1 VSQEGGRDD
10 AELDAFLGRSS
21 DLQRRWRA
29 ASQEEPP
36 PPLDDKVRAAAR
48 RAAGAGPRA
57 LHTPFSTRWRVPLSI
72 AAVIVVSAT
81 VTLMVA
87 DRSEHLPGTHSEDLR
102 TTAPAAQ
109 PPAPPSEEE
118 SSAGSGSESTPSSAD
133 APTTAP
139 AVTPAAPRRR
149 ALEDAVR
156 KQEEVRQ
163 HAPDPPREADS
174 AAAPAPVPPPAAT
187 SADAARDREAAPS
200 ARMQENG
207 AMQRQAA
214 PERGDSAF
222 DASKATPSRAAGGV
236 RAMPQAPAAATP
248 GAAGEPARAEA
259 KRESSE
265 QIEQSWARASGVEQT
280 TADAAREAPQRWI
293 ERIRALRRAGKSAEA
308 EESLREFRRQYPDY
322 PLPEDLQPPR

>member
-1 VSQEGGRDD
+1 VSEEGGRDD

-36 PPLDDKVRAAAR
+36 AALDDELRAAAR

-72 AAVIVVSAT
+72 AAVVVVSAT

-87 DRSEHLPGTHSEDLR
+87 DRSEHLPGTRSEDLR
-102 TTAPAAQ
+102 TAAPAAQ
-109 PPAPPSEEE
+109 PPAPRSEDE
-118 SSAGSGSESTPSSAD
+118 SSAGSGSGSAQSSAD
-133 APTTAP
+133 APLAG
-139 AVTPAAPRRR
+139 PAAPPRRT
-149 ALEDAVR
+149 LDDAVR

-163 HAPDPPREADS
+163 YAPDPPREADS
-174 AAAPAPVPPPAAT
+174 AAAPAVPPPVAT
-187 SADAARDREAAPS
+187 GTDAARDREAAPS

-207 AMQRQAA
+207 AMGRQAA
-214 PERGDSAF
+214 PERGDTAF
-222 DASKATPSRAAGGV
+222 EASKAAPTRAAGGV
-236 RAMPQAPAAATP
+236 RAMPQAPAAATR
-248 GAAGEPARAEA
+248 GAAEEPAPARAEA

-265 QIEQSWARASGVEQT
+265 QIEQSAVGASAVEQT
-280 TADAAREAPQRWI
+280 TADAAREEQQRWI

-322 PLPEDLQPPR
+322 PLPEDLRPPR